1 MFKTFNSMFFEKR
14 KRKKIKKE
22 KDIEK
27 YLKKNRVEINDEY
40 VEGTSV

>member
-1 MFKTFNSMFFEKR
+1 MFFEKR